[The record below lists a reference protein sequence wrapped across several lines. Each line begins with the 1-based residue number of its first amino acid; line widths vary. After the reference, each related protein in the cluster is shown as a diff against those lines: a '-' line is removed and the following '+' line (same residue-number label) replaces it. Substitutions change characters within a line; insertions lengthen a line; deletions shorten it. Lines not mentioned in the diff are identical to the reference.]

1 MILTCP
7 SCATRYQADAA
18 MIAPPG
24 RNVRCAKCSH
34 VWFQASPEPEVE
46 PEPEPVPQPAEVHIP
61 EPPPRAMASA
71 VTVED
76 TPTDEAPPRP
86 AMPRV
91 NGRHLAALGGWAALI
106 VVVVG
111 LAFAGVQYRQAVA
124 SLWPKT
130 ASLYAALGAPVNVRG
145 LDLRDVH
152 PDRQI
157 ENGQPVLEVKGDI
170 VNVSDHPIP
179 VPQIRVALIDDDARE
194 VYHWT
199 FDSGAGTL
207 ASGASHAFTTRL
219 TAPPQE
225 AKSLD
230 IRFAETGEQ

>member
-7 SCATRYQADAA
+7 SCATRYQADAT

-34 VWFQASPEPEVE
+34 VWFQAPPEIEVE
-46 PEPEPVPQPAEVHIP
+46 PEPEPAPISVVASEPA
-61 EPPPRAMASA
+61 PRSMVSA
-71 VTVED
+71 VSVDEA
-76 TPTDEAPPRP
+76 PAQEAPPREPMSP
-86 AMPRV
+86 APVMR
-91 NGRHLAALGGWAALI
+91 LAALAGWAALI

-152 PDRQI
+152 PDRQF